1 MFGCCAKVPRKSNF
15 GVSASLVVEVRADDA
30 IPDPTIRQA
39 NPVTVRRTLTSLRR
53 MMISPRSAPILRLV
67 ASARQEVHAV
77 GLWRRSFCSLGKGLR
92 AQVTKRCRR
101 PEGMM
106 EKRPT
111 GGDAQGCGCSNL
123 PGLLR
128 F

>member
-1 MFGCCAKVPRKSNF
+1 MTGCWMSGCFAKAPRKSNF

-53 MMISPRSAPILRLV
+53 MMFSPRSAPILRLV

-77 GLWRRSFCSLGKGLR
+77 AFRRRSFLLSLAGFTCP
-92 AQVTKRCRR
+92 AQR
-101 PEGMM
+101 
-106 EKRPT
+106 
-111 GGDAQGCGCSNL
+111 DA
-123 PGLLR
+123 
-128 F
+128 